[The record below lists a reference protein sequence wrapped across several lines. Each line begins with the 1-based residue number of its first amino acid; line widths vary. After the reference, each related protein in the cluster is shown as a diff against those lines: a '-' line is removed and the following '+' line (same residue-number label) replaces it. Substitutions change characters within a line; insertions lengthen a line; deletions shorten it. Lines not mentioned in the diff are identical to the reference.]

1 MSYTTTFQIEKPDYK
16 TLRFDVPINSNFDK
30 IDAGLKN
37 WPSGTQPGDAG
48 NYDEIVLTEG
58 VLWRDTT
65 NHKLK
70 IRGASAWEIVWTDT
84 GVQTLKNVSA
94 PGSAAD
100 DSFYHYANDVS
111 SVACPHWKL
120 QSGDIIKLC
129 KNAHVADIN
138 ATVIGTLVNSYG
150 TADLTLEDIA
160 DLTLADIDA
169 TVITALTNAYGTAD
183 GTLEDI
189 GATNSSDVSG
199 AIKNNFQECTTEI
212 AHLKTVVDDIRTK
225 LNGQTDQSGYIEN
238 NFKECTTEIA
248 NLKTV
253 VDDIR
258 TKFNTVLSNLETL
271 GVHATS

>member
-1 MSYTTTFQIEKPDYK
+1 MSFTTTFQIEKPDYK
-16 TLRFDVPINSNFDK
+16 TLRFDVPVNSNFDK

-65 NHKLK
+65 NHRLK
-70 IRGASAWEIVWTDT
+70 IRGASAWE
-84 GVQTLKNVSA
+84 TLWVDANYNQLANVAA
-94 PGSAAD
+94 PGTPAD
-100 DSFYHYANDVS
+100 NYFYHYSNDVS

-120 QSGDIIKLC
+120 QSGDVIKLC
-129 KNAHVADIN
+129 KNTHVADIN
-138 ATVIGTLVNSYG
+138 ATVIAS
-150 TADLTLEDIA
+150 
-160 DLTLADIDA
+160 
-169 TVITALTNAYGTAD
+169 LTNAYGTAD

-189 GATNSSDVSG
+189 GDTSAGDVSG
-199 AIKNNFQECTTEI
+199 A
-212 AHLKTVVDDIRTK
+212 
-225 LNGQTDQSGYIEN
+225 IEN

-258 TKFNTVLSNLETL
+258 TKFNTVLANLETL

>member
-1 MSYTTTFQIEKPDYK
+1 MGYTTTFQIEKPDYK
-16 TLRFDVPINSNFDK
+16 TLRFDVPLNSNFDK
-30 IDAGLKN
+30 IDAGLKC

-65 NHKLK
+65 NHRLK
-70 IRGASAWEIVWTDT
+70 TRGAAAWETVWTDSNYNALT
-84 GVQTLKNVSA
+84 NVSA
-94 PGSAAD
+94 PSTPAD
-100 DSFYHYANDVS
+100 NYFYHYSNDVS
-111 SVACPHWKL
+111 AVACPHWKL

-129 KNAHVADIN
+129 KNSHVAD
-138 ATVIGTLVNSYG
+138 VS
-150 TADLTLEDIA
+150 
-160 DLTLADIDA
+160 A
-169 TVITALTNAYGTAD
+169 TVITSLTNAYGTAD

-189 GATNSSDVSG
+189 TDTSA
-199 AIKNNFQECTTEI
+199 
-212 AHLKTVVDDIRTK
+212 
-225 LNGQTDQSGYIEN
+225 TDQSGPIEN

-258 TKFNTVLSNLETL
+258 SKFNTVLSNLETL